1 MPADVKFLTIDDVS
15 EMLQVTRTTVYN
27 LKKQGMP
34 FIKLGKNIRFDQK
47 EVIDWVRSNSHSAA
61 KDKQRGNINDCM
73 RMAVCLEFI
82 FNRRFGFYI
91 VILFLMSAFLIKK
104 ALNSYEEQ
112 NFADER
118 LQFGVLFIYRHIECR

>member
-61 KDKQRGNINDCM
+61 KDK
-73 RMAVCLEFI
+73 
-82 FNRRFGFYI
+82 
-91 VILFLMSAFLIKK
+91 
-104 ALNSYEEQ
+104 
-112 NFADER
+112 
-118 LQFGVLFIYRHIECR
+118 